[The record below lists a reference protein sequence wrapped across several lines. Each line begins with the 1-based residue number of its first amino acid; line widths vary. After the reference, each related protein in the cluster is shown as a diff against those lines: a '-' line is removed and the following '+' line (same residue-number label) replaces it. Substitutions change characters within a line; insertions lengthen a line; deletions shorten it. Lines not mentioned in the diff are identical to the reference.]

1 MLRSESMLDPWSFTA
16 FQFYVDVFRTATEST
31 VSDPALLAQEVA
43 KIAKM
48 QAHEVINGSVLTP
61 LIKCEPMP
69 EYTNVIVW
77 ENAPL
82 MACDRALLRVY
93 LEMALNLTK
102 PVGILGNVM
111 GVRPNGAGVVDVFND
126 DPGITMDLFILVHC
140 DDLPLFMKP
149 RSIQMGLRFYDEL
162 ICQGKRFSAVPPLGY
177 DEDDTLV
184 GVDATSITDES
195 QCPPNI
201 WTAPKN

>member
-1 MLRSESMLDPWSFTA
+1 MLDPWSFTA

-111 GVRPNGAGVVDVFND
+111 GVRPNDAGVVDVFND
-126 DPGITMDLFILVHC
+126 ESGITMDLFILVHC
-140 DDLPLFMKP
+140 DDLPLFMQQ

-162 ICQGKRFSAVPPLGY
+162 ICQGKLFSAVPPLGY
-177 DEDDTLV
+177 DEDDTMI
-184 GVDATSITDES
+184 GVDAISVTDES

-201 WTAPKN
+201 WTEPKN